1 VAETLWQGANMQ
13 QFIVEVLVTV
23 NTLDTV
29 SETEVQKHM
38 ESYLEEYDIGNAEVQ
53 DCKEI

>member
-1 VAETLWQGANMQ
+1 MQ
-13 QFIVEVLVTV
+13 HFRVEILVTV

-29 SETEVQKHM
+29 SETEVQDAIKGC
-38 ESYLEEYDIGNAEVQ
+38 LEEFDGGTAEVQ